1 MTFHIPHGPSG
12 SAEQLTDL
20 GINIVKWESVLK
32 CCARIQRKH
41 FPRDLRATT
50 TAKRQQQD
58 HFDQMSDSR
67 ARRAAKPASKAKS
80 SLAQLAELRR
90 TGAKRVHDF
99 ELTEEDAV
107 YDEVQE
113 QDYAKLVQDRREEAG
128 PGPGY

>member
-1 MTFHIPHGPSG
+1 
-12 SAEQLTDL
+12 
-20 GINIVKWESVLK
+20 
-32 CCARIQRKH
+32 
-41 FPRDLRATT
+41 
-50 TAKRQQQD
+50 
-58 HFDQMSDSR
+58 MSDSR

-128 PGPGY
+128 QGVEAN